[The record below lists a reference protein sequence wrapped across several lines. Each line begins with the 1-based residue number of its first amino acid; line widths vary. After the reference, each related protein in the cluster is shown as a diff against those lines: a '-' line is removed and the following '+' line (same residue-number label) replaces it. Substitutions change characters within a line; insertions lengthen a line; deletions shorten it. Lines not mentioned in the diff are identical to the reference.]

1 MITVT
6 CDMCG
11 EKINSPF
18 DEVILDLRTDD
29 DTYSIIGKGFKPV
42 RRQLC
47 VSCATRLVIWID
59 NKKNE
64 LEEIKKLK

>member
-11 EKINSPF
+11 EKVHTATNKVELSLEYEGII
-18 DEVILDLRTDD
+18 IL
-29 DTYSIIGKGFKPV
+29 GKGGFRST

-47 VSCATRLVIWID
+47 DTCATRLVNWID
-59 NKKNE
+59 NQLNE
-64 LEEIKKLK
+64 ERG

>member
-11 EKINSPF
+11 EKINSPL

-29 DTYSIIGKGFKPV
+29 DTYSIIGKGFRPA

-47 VSCATRLVIWID
+47 YSCATRLVNWID
-59 NKKNE
+59 NQ
-64 LEEIKKLK
+64 LEKGDDIE